1 MGQRMTNFAPIAL
14 VVFATLLLPVGAK
27 GQGINA
33 NELVRV
39 CDGEY
44 ENAEAICKMYIW
56 GAIEGMQLGADA
68 SAFNSGFT
76 EDEAMRDHAQTLL
89 GVCDSETV
97 TRGQQ
102 FEVVQRYIR
111 NNPQSWHQPSV
122 ILIHRALMEAF
133 PCR

>member
-1 MGQRMTNFAPIAL
+1 MGRKVKNFAPMAL
-14 VVFATLLLPVGAK
+14 VILATLLLRMGAK

-33 NELVRV
+33 NELIRV

-76 EDEAMRDHAQTLL
+76 EDQAMRDHAETLL
-89 GVCDSETV
+89 GVCDPDMV

-111 NNPQSWHQPSV
+111 NNPQNWHQPSI
-122 ILIHRALMEAF
+122 ILIHRALMDAF

>member
-1 MGQRMTNFAPIAL
+1 MGRKMKSVFRQAS

-33 NELVRV
+33 NDLIRI

-56 GAIEGMQLGADA
+56 GAIEGMQLGADS

-76 EDEAMRDHAQTLL
+76 EGQAMRNHAQALL
-89 GVCDSETV
+89 GVCDPGTV

-111 NNPQSWHQPSV
+111 NNPQNWHQPSIV
-122 ILIHRALMEAF
+122 LIHRALMDAF